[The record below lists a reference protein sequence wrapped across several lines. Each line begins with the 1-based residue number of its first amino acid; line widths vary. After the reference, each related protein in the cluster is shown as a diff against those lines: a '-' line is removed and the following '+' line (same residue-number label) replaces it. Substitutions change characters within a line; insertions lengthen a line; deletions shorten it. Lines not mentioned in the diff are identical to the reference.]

1 MVKGFLESKFCT
13 GIIALNEADGMVYH
27 ARNLDLSI
35 YLAPM

>member
-27 ARNLDLSI
+27 ARNLDNALF
-35 YLAPM
+35 LNPT